1 MESTCSLT
9 FLFLLPH
16 SNLFYCH
23 SHILF
28 YSKTPKTSLLLTISI
43 YLTSFYHTL
52 FTVFLIY
59 FFSFNVQNIFFY
71 RLQGL
76 SPMASPTDLD
86 MSFISPMMRQQHSNG
101 HLQGPIVHHSH
112 SSSSSSSSN
121 KFNSSSSSSSNS
133 RSSKLRR
140 IAPRQQPSSQHEAVG
155 GGPIGMAGHANKTP
169 ALGGANPERTK
180 RVMLTK
186 RERQRQVQKMLEE
199 AAVGKSPIKIGIH
212 NSSMSPLDIE
222 GRSGD
227 GTNEMLQRDQEEML
241 NLIMK
246 TPQPTPAKAAKA

>member
-1 MESTCSLT
+1 
-9 FLFLLPH
+9 
-16 SNLFYCH
+16 
-23 SHILF
+23 
-28 YSKTPKTSLLLTISI
+28 
-43 YLTSFYHTL
+43 
-52 FTVFLIY
+52 
-59 FFSFNVQNIFFY
+59 
-71 RLQGL
+71 
-76 SPMASPTDLD
+76 MASPTDLD

-112 SSSSSSSSN
+112 SSSST